1 MTESSILVVEDHRVF
16 GKALVH
22 LLTEKTPYTIIGPL
36 RSGEEALTQLPN
48 LNVDL
53 VIIDVSLPKMNGIDL
68 VININGKFPHIRC
81 LVLSGH
87 MSPSYVNRAL
97 DAGARGYILKDDV
110 MGVVEGIERVLAG
123 EIYLSE
129 ALREA

>member
-1 MTESSILVVEDHRVF
+1 MTEYSILVVEDHMVF

-22 LLTEKTPYTIIGPL
+22 LLHEKTPYHIVGPL
-36 RSGEEALTQLPN
+36 RSSEEALEQLLN
-48 LNVDL
+48 LDVDL
-53 VIIDVSLPKMNGIDL
+53 VLIDVSLPHMNGIDL
-68 VININGKFPHIRC
+68 VREIQARFPNIRC

-87 MSPSYVNRAL
+87 MTPSYIQRAL

-110 MGVVEGIERVLAG
+110 AGVVEGVQRVLAG